1 MPRRWTYVTCRGAVI
16 AHRPLGALGVTGV
29 QQFPRVS
36 GGYPDDPLGQAC
48 SEWTRH
54 FLLVFLLALTHRQYG
69 VLSGHAPV
77 PPGRQ
82 L

>member
-1 MPRRWTYVTCRGAVI
+1 MRLTSTYPVLGGKFEAAAF

-36 GGYPDDPLGQAC
+36 GGNPDDPLGQAC

-54 FLLVFLLALTHRQYG
+54 CLLVFLLALTHR
-69 VLSGHAPV
+69 
-77 PPGRQ
+77 
-82 L
+82 